1 MKYFILYENLRSLFF
16 VNGLFFL
23 HCILQSASIFLW
35 YFQSFSIHF
44 FFNSLLLVENLSFC
58 FCSFHFVVSYCSCI
72 FDCITDLLYKAN
84 LNTGSVLEYALAFTS
99 AALDKY
105 CSKWSA
111 APKTGFI
118 DITTSK
124 DFYRIYS
131 GLQIVSCIIT

>member
-1 MKYFILYENLRSLFF
+1 M
-16 VNGLFFL
+16 
-23 HCILQSASIFLW
+23 
-35 YFQSFSIHF
+35 
-44 FFNSLLLVENLSFC
+44 
-58 FCSFHFVVSYCSCI
+58 
-72 FDCITDLLYKAN
+72 
-84 LNTGSVLEYALAFTS
+84 NTGSVLEYALAFTS

-131 GLQIVSCIIT
+131 GLQIVRNDLLQFIFIITSHLGNISEQ

>member
-1 MKYFILYENLRSLFF
+1 MVWCL
-16 VNGLFFL
+16 
-23 HCILQSASIFLW
+23 
-35 YFQSFSIHF
+35 
-44 FFNSLLLVENLSFC
+44 
-58 FCSFHFVVSYCSCI
+58 HFVA
-72 FDCITDLLYKAN
+72 DLLYKAN
-84 LNTGSVLEYALAFTS
+84 MTTGSVLEYALAFTS

-131 GLQIVSCIIT
+131 GLQIVRNDLLQFIFIITSHLG

>member
-1 MKYFILYENLRSLFF
+1 M
-16 VNGLFFL
+16 
-23 HCILQSASIFLW
+23 
-35 YFQSFSIHF
+35 
-44 FFNSLLLVENLSFC
+44 
-58 FCSFHFVVSYCSCI
+58 
-72 FDCITDLLYKAN
+72 
-84 LNTGSVLEYALAFTS
+84 NTGSVLEYALAFTS

-131 GLQIVSCIIT
+131 GLQIVRNSFHSFLNFCYLLDNTYSFNK